1 MPHRGGTLL
10 VNVNGYERRRT
21 LAIPRIYNP
30 QELDEGTSSELGGEY
45 LTYIKDVLR
54 LKKGAG
60 LILFDGMGH
69 EYSTIIRN
77 FSPRNVCLDIIRK
90 EAIRL
95 PDTRITL
102 AQSLP
107 KGDKIEMIIQKS
119 TELGASR
126 IVPFISSRSISRPAG
141 AKGAGKAARWRKIA
155 IEASRQCGRGDVPEV
170 SEIISF
176 DEMLRAADGR
186 ALRIILWEAEPERGI
201 REILTDEKHAGADSF
216 FIVIGPEGGFS
227 WEEIEKARRRGFI
240 SASLGKLILRTETTP
255 LAILSIIQ
263 YEKGVFGTLKETIK

>member
-1 MPHRGGTLL
+1 M
-10 VNVNGYERRRT
+10 
-21 LAIPRIYNP
+21 AIPRIYNP
-30 QELDEGTSSELGGEY
+30 RELDEGTSSELSGEY

-54 LKKGAG
+54 LREGDE

-69 EYSTIIRN
+69 EYSTVIRD
-77 FSPRNVCLDIIRK
+77 FSSRSVCLNIIRK
-90 EAIRL
+90 GEIRL

-107 KGDKIEMIIQKS
+107 KGGKIEMIIQKS

-141 AKGAGKAARWRKIA
+141 TRATGKAARWRKIA
-155 IEASRQCGRGDVPEV
+155 VEASRQCGRGDVPEV
-170 SEIISF
+170 SEIVSF
-176 DEMLRAADGR
+176 DEMLNIPDGR
-186 ALRIILWEAEPERGI
+186 TLRIILWEAEAELGI

-216 FIVIGPEGGFS
+216 FIVVGPEGGFS
-227 WEEIEKARRRGFI
+227 WEEIEKARQRGFI
-240 SASLGKLILRTETTP
+240 SASLGRLILRTETAP

-263 YEKGVFGTLKETIK
+263 YEKGVFGTVKEAIK